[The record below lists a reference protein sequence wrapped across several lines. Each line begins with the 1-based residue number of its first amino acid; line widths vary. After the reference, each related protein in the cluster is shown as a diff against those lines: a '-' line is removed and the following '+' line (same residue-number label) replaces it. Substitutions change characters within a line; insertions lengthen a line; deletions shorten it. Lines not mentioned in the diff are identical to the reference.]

1 MYNSLDILPVKTY
14 FKIIE
19 TGNFFLLSFSDKK
32 VAELEL
38 SELWNEINQAFQERD
53 NNQANKRIFRIST
66 DIEYLIS
73 KYNLIQM
80 CVNTLRFDR
89 NQEVIDILKS
99 HNYLVTDKFYERD
112 LNRTERN
119 SKGILN
125 KIELLKSQLPKE
137 DNKTDSSID
146 DVLASYSNILGF
158 HVGDFNKITCS
169 EYLAFKK
176 QVESKIKQ
184 QQDEINKIKSK
195 KNGR

>member
-19 TGNFFLLSFSDKK
+19 TGNLFLLSFSDKK

-89 NQEVIDILKS
+89 NQEVIDIP
-99 HNYLVTDKFYERD
+99 HRRD
-112 LNRTERN
+112 DVQLIILAIIWLRINFM
-119 SKGILN
+119 KGI
-125 KIELLKSQLPKE
+125 
-137 DNKTDSSID
+137 
-146 DVLASYSNILGF
+146 
-158 HVGDFNKITCS
+158 
-169 EYLAFKK
+169 
-176 QVESKIKQ
+176 
-184 QQDEINKIKSK
+184 
-195 KNGR
+195 